1 MKDVPPLLIAMM
13 KDGRAIIKSPP
24 DRRDYIPVNILSLL
38 VNLSRSLKKRRE
50 NLIIFQFGINWNL
63 LLLSILLRYT
73 VISLVNE
80 NLKITLALLFIYILS
95 NHNLSYYKF
104 VLGVTISSIILHGDR
119 FFFFFFFSFL

>member
-24 DRRDYIPVNILSLL
+24 DRRDYIPVNILSLS

-73 VISLVNE
+73 VISLV

-119 FFFFFFFSFL
+119 FFFFFFSFL

>member
-13 KDGRAIIKSPP
+13 KDGRAIIKSAGL
-24 DRRDYIPVNILSLL
+24 YSCKHSLSLL

-73 VISLVNE
+73 VISLV

>member
-13 KDGRAIIKSPP
+13 KDGRAIIKSLP

-80 NLKITLALLFIYILS
+80 NLKITLALLFIYIYSRIIIFLII
-95 NHNLSYYKF
+95 NL
-104 VLGVTISSIILHGDR
+104 
-119 FFFFFFFSFL
+119 FLE